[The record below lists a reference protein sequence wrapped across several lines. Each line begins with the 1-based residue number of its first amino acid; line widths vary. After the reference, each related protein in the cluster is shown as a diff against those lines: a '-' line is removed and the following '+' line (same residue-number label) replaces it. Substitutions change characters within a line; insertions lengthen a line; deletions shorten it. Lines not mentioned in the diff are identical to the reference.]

1 MGAAMSELER
11 ITAEMPKRFAVAELV
26 GYCEGLC
33 ASGILGKD
41 ELTLRTLVARTLAA
55 FDMPSKAEIEASR
68 SAALAAPANDVLEP
82 PPGEGAYS

>member
-1 MGAAMSELER
+1 MLDFER
-11 ITAEMPKRFAVAELV
+11 IAADMPKRFAVAELV

-41 ELTLRTLVARTLAA
+41 ELTLRTLVAKTLAA

-68 SAALAAPANDVLEP
+68 SAAPAAPTNDVLEP
-82 PPGEGAYS
+82 FPGEGAYSL